1 MNVGVKSFIKEEKEA
16 IKRNNLKINNLKNLI
31 SEYETVIDVVSKTS
45 SDGTIEIYQEKI
57 SRCWDKIYGYLDN
70 IRNHESRI
78 ATMKKVDDVI
88 KRGVK
93 KSA

>member
-1 MNVGVKSFIKEEKEA
+1 MNISVKNFIKEEKEA
-16 IKRNNLKINNLKNLI
+16 IKKNNIKISNMKNLI

-45 SDGTIEIYQEKI
+45 ADGTIEIYQEKI
-57 SRCWDKIYGYLDN
+57 SRCWDKIYSYLDN
-70 IRNHESRI
+70 IKNHESRI
-78 ATMKKVDDVI
+78 ATMKRVDDVI